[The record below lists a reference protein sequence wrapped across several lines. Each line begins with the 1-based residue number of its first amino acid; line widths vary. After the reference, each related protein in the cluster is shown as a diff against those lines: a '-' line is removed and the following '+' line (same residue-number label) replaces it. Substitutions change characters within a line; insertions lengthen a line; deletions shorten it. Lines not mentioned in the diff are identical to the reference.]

1 MKRHLLFKSLLLLC
15 ALIVGT
21 NAWAE
26 DTEDITFDATSGDG
40 SNVSWSTGDN
50 SASTKPTYN
59 SNSGELRLYP
69 KCYITISST
78 TKKIAKVDFTYSAN
92 TGGKN
97 NSKATP
103 TGVSVNT
110 GTIDDFYTASGSNA
124 SNQTNQSATWTASDE
139 ETSSFTITVN
149 GDKGNYGFVS
159 AVVTFVENGGS
170 SVPSSAAGFTVTAPS
185 INFPAQT
192 TYSQAATTASGYT
205 GTVTYEITA
214 NTAGATLEGTT
225 LTVTQE
231 GSVTV
236 KATAPA
242 ITGWAKSEATYTLT
256 VNDTREAAGLA
267 FTTASYTKTWGEE
280 FTGQALT
287 NPHTLPVTWS
297 STDETVASVNAL
309 GEVTMLK
316 AGTTTIKATFA
327 GDNTYKNDIA
337 SYTLTIN
344 KAPAVLSYTTTS
356 FDIMLNDNTF
366 EAPALNNPN
375 NLTVTYASNNTNV
388 ATVNTTTGVLAYV
401 ASAVGTAKITA
412 SFAGDERYYPG
423 SANYTINIIDPTVK
437 GSKYNPYTVAE
448 VIAMAPSSNS
458 TPADGQSD
466 IYVIGYIVG
475 EYRNPT
481 AVNTTVL
488 QSDFT
493 TDANI
498 AIADDPTTTALASSV
513 PVNLTKTADKNSF
526 GNNTNK
532 GKTIGYKVLLKG
544 DVLKYFGMPGL
555 KNIDEISAV
564 SLPAT
569 LNAYGYATFAS
580 SYALDFSDDS
590 EYSAWQI
597 SSANSSTGV
606 ITFSQITGTVAA
618 GTGVLLKGTASSS
631 INIPVAASGSDIS
644 STNKLVGITTA
655 TAVDADAYYGLSGN
669 QFKKVGAGTVPA
681 GKALLPATEVSGAR
695 ELTFVFDEATG
706 IKQVETSKSI
716 IEGIYNLAGQKVQ
729 NPTKGLYIMNGKK
742 VIIK

>member
-1 MKRHLLFKSLLLLC
+1 MW
-15 ALIVGT
+15 AGDAVGT
-21 NAWAE
+21 
-26 DTEDITFDATSGDG
+26 TEWSEPWTGTTSGTTASTQYDMISACSTNSAITYATSGTVKLYYETYASGTAPELYIKSGGTWTVSNIPTGGASELTLTYKSNNTKSSVTCSTTGATISG
-40 SNVSWSTGDN
+40 SSKSYTISPNGAATITLVF
-50 SASTKPTYN
+50 SAS
-59 SNSGELRLYP
+59 G
-69 KCYITISST
+69 
-78 TKKIAKVDFTYSAN
+78 N
-92 TGGKN
+92 TR
-97 NSKATP
+97 
-103 TGVSVNT
+103 
-110 GTIDDFYTASGSNA
+110 IDDVLLTVKTAGS
-124 SNQTNQSATWTASDE
+124 
-139 ETSSFTITVN
+139 
-149 GDKGNYGFVS
+149 
-159 AVVTFVENGGS
+159 GGS
-170 SVPSSAAGFTVTAPS
+170 STPSSAATFTNTTPS
-185 INFPAQT
+185 INYPAT
-192 TYSQAATTASGYT
+192 SSYSQAATTATGYD
-205 GTVTYEITA
+205 GDVTYSITA
-214 NTAGATLEGTT
+214 NTAGATINESTGDV
-225 LTVTQE
+225 TVTGG

-236 KATAPA
+236 KASAAATASFSA
-242 ITGWAKSEATYTLT
+242 SEATYTLT
-256 VNDTREAAGLA
+256 VNDTRSDSELA
-267 FTTASYTKTWGEE
+267 FGEASVTKTWGEE

-287 NPHTLPVTWS
+287 NPNSLSVTWS

-309 GEVTMLK
+309 GKVTMLK
-316 AGTTTIKATFA
+316 AGSTDIKATFA
-327 GDNTYKNDIA
+327 GNDTYKTA
-337 SYTLTIN
+337 VVAYTLTVN
-344 KAPAVLSYTTTS
+344 KAEAGLSFAETA
-356 FDIMLNDNTF
+356 FDIPINDNSF
-366 EAPALNNPN
+366 VAPTLVNPH
-375 NLTVTYASNNTNV
+375 NLDVTYSSNNEAIASVDENTGEIV
-388 ATVNTTTGVLAYV
+388 LETSAAGSAT
-401 ASAVGTAKITA
+401 ITA
-412 SFAGDERYYPG
+412 YYAGDNCYKG
-423 SANYTINIIDPTVK
+423 GNAKYTITIYDPTVK

-618 GTGVLLKGTASSS
+618 GTGVLLKGTTSSS
-631 INIPVAASGSDIS
+631 INIPVTASGSDIS